1 MPLIFKINENLV
13 IGKTK
18 LPSRKMNTKKKN
30 TQGEKKKIR
39 WNKSCIEHSCAIKQK
54 KRWGKNPSRISYK
67 LMNML
72 LIKTLSAK
80 EIHLQIENLTVTGEQ
95 QKVFS

>member
-1 MPLIFKINENLV
+1 MYRASMCNQ
-13 IGKTK
+13 TK
-18 LPSRKMNTKKKN
+18 ETMAKKLQRKL
-30 TQGEKKKIR
+30 
-39 WNKSCIEHSCAIKQK
+39 
-54 KRWGKNPSRISYK
+54 SRISYK